1 MTIVVRMTVATL
13 IVCRMV
19 VTGGVEVPFAL
30 VLATAEDE
38 EEARLWAF
46 AGRRRWEENRA
57 AAGWI
62 WESVLTALVSPR
74 RRGRQRRG

>member
-1 MTIVVRMTVATL
+1 LTIVVRMTVATL

-30 VLATAEDE
+30 VLGTA
-38 EEARLWAF
+38 ARLWAF
-46 AGRRRWEENRA
+46 AGRRRCEENRA

-62 WESVLTALVSPR
+62 WEGALTALVSPR